1 MPNTNSPNHPF
12 NNQPNNREP
21 DPRNKLYDD
30 LITRI
35 SRIETRLC
43 RAMIGL
49 GLDPVT
55 GEPVD
60 NSSKND
66 SES

>member
-1 MPNTNSPNHPF
+1 MPNQNSPRHPF
-12 NNQPNNREP
+12 NNRSNKREP
-21 DPRNKLYDD
+21 DPRNELYDD

-60 NSSKND
+60 TKSDPFN
-66 SES
+66 E